1 MPCFT
6 SAARVLSPLLL
17 TAASAVP
24 AQQPA
29 MPPVPSVPGVAAAA
43 QTAAE
48 KINPENIRA
57 HVKFLSDDLLE
68 GRGPGKRGGELA
80 ARYIATEFA
89 LNGLKPAGDDGTFYQ
104 HVDLYAVHTDEAAT
118 SFAFVPKTGA
128 PIPLSYNTDYVTKDE
143 RGQPSADIDAPIV
156 FVGYGIDA
164 PEYNWNDYKGLDLKG
179 KILLVIV
186 NEPPSDDP
194 AFFKGKTMTYYGRWT
209 YKYEEAAR
217 LGAVGVLIIHRTDLA
232 SYPWAVVQNSQA
244 VEKSYLKGDPSA
256 TLEAASWIQLDT
268 ARKLMQASGLDLDKE
283 IDAAGKRGFKPV
295 ELPVRLKAHVASV
308 VRPYTSANIVGKVEG
323 ADTAPKDAVFYTAHY
338 DHLGIDPNAKGD
350 GIYNGAA
357 DNGTGCGIL
366 IELGRAVA
374 QSKTP
379 PPHTMY
385 FASVTAEEQGL
396 LGSQYLGMHPPV
408 PAKDIALDLNYDELL
423 PIGIPTSTEVSGSER
438 TLFYPVVQKTAQA
451 FNLTIQPD
459 QFPMA
464 GSYYRSDHF
473 SMARVGIPAFSIGE
487 GTLFSG
493 HDPQWG
499 EDQVKDYTAH
509 HYHQPSDEYHAD
521 MDFRGDARMAQF
533 GLMLGWQASAG
544 APTGWKPGDEFQAAR
559 ERSEQ

>member
-1 MPCFT
+1 MPRFT
-6 SAARVLSPLLL
+6 STARVLSPLLL
-17 TAASAVP
+17 TAASAAS

-29 MPPVPSVPGVAAAA
+29 MPSVPSVPGVAAAA
-43 QTAAE
+43 QSAAE
-48 KINPENIRA
+48 QINPENIRA

-118 SFAFVPKTGA
+118 SFAFVPKSGA
-128 PIPLSYNTDYVTKDE
+128 PMPLAYNTDYVTKDE

-164 PEYNWNDYKGLDLKG
+164 PEYNWDDYKGLDLKG
-179 KILLVIV
+179 KVLLVIV

-268 ARKLMQASGLDLDKE
+268 AGKLMQASGLDLDKE
-283 IDAAGKRGFKPV
+283 IDAAGKRGFKPI

-323 ADTAPKDAVFYTAHY
+323 ADAAPQDAVFYTAHY

-438 TLFYPVVQKTAQA
+438 TLFYPVVEKTAQA

-533 GLMLGWQASAG
+533 GLILGWQASAG
-544 APTGWKPGDEFQAAR
+544 APTGWKPGDEFEAAR
-559 ERSEQ
+559 QRSEK

>member
-48 KINPENIRA
+48 KKKPENIRA